1 MYARIMKFPE
11 KKYYVKALVAKDF
24 LSGIRNI
31 LNNQTVLHLSHMTEN
46 VIGYAHNFCNKRLT
60 ENQGMT

>member
-1 MYARIMKFPE
+1 MKFPE
-11 KKYYVKALVAKDF
+11 KKYYVKTLVAKDF

-46 VIGYAHNFCNKRLT
+46 VIGYAHNFWNKRLM

>member
-1 MYARIMKFPE
+1 MKFPE
-11 KKYYVKALVAKDF
+11 KKYYVKTLVAKDF

-31 LNNQTVLHLSHMTEN
+31 LNNQTVLHLSHMTKN
-46 VIGYAHNFCNKRLT
+46 VIGYAHNFCNKRLM